1 MYAALP
7 FELHLRCLKAE
18 AAGLEPATC
27 GLVTMYSNRQS
38 VMYFVATKLWPEF
51 HLRTGIEPANR
62 IAAASLT
69 GRSHVFQPA
78 VAVCFQ
84 KSPTKFCQEVAFA
97 LRPSVSA
104 VDPLIVDWPHRLR
117 ETPAPFTSRSPGI
130 ATLGPSC
137 TPDRQLD

>member
-1 MYAALP
+1 MD
-7 FELHLRCLKAE
+7 
-18 AAGLEPATC
+18 
-27 GLVTMYSNRQS
+27 SNRQS
-38 VMYFVATKLWPEF
+38 VVYFLATKLWSEF
-51 HLRTGIEPANR
+51 HFRTGIEPANR